1 MRAQVRPVNDDSA
14 PPLPDSTPPA
24 ADARDVVL
32 RAENMGKRFD
42 IYPNDRS
49 RFFEFLGSR
58 SHHREHWAVRGLELE
73 VTRGRAIGIIG
84 SNGAGKSTILR
95 LLAGITEPTEG
106 SVQVSGRLSALLDL
120 GVGFQD
126 GFTGRENIEFGCQ
139 LLGLSPAEIEARMP
153 EMIRFAELGEFI
165 DDPVR
170 TYSSGMAL
178 RLGFAMAVHVDAD
191 VLLIDEVLAVG
202 DQYFQR
208 KCIRRISALLERGTS
223 LVLVTHDLHAVRAL
237 CHEVLW
243 FDSGRVR
250 MRGPAREVVEA
261 YLDQDRLRGAR
272 ARADSIEPA
281 PPVRR
286 QSTRLAP
293 TDAHPLV
300 EQDPRLH
307 ATLLRSTQLTDAS
320 ETFAEDTGEAPRIA
334 ESDTLLVSGTGEAR
348 VIRVQLLDAAGVE
361 HRRFRSGEPLVIAV
375 TFRTTEPVEDPIFG
389 VAIFRND
396 GVYVFGPN
404 TGFDQVLRG
413 RWHGIYTV
421 YIHYP
426 SLPLLAGTYR
436 VSVAIYDSG
445 HVRPMAWH
453 NQLYEFEIEQEVD
466 DHGLVQ
472 LAHRW
477 GMIVHHDETGER

>member
-1 MRAQVRPVNDDSA
+1 
-14 PPLPDSTPPA
+14 
-24 ADARDVVL
+24 
-32 RAENMGKRFD
+32 
-42 IYPNDRS
+42 
-49 RFFEFLGSR
+49 
-58 SHHREHWAVRGLELE
+58 
-73 VTRGRAIGIIG
+73 
-84 SNGAGKSTILR
+84 
-95 LLAGITEPTEG
+95 
-106 SVQVSGRLSALLDL
+106 
-120 GVGFQD
+120 
-126 GFTGRENIEFGCQ
+126 
-139 LLGLSPAEIEARMP
+139 
-153 EMIRFAELGEFI
+153 
-165 DDPVR
+165 
-170 TYSSGMAL
+170 
-178 RLGFAMAVHVDAD
+178 
-191 VLLIDEVLAVG
+191 
-202 DQYFQR
+202 
-208 KCIRRISALLERGTS
+208 
-223 LVLVTHDLHAVRAL
+223 
-237 CHEVLW
+237 
-243 FDSGRVR
+243 
-250 MRGPAREVVEA
+250 VEA

-286 QSTRLAP
+286 QATRLAP